1 MASDDEPMNEEVT
14 VVEQEAFLDA
24 GYGLVL
30 HNRWQV
36 TRAFSSQQTEE

>member
-24 GYGLVL
+24 GYGLVFA
-30 HNRWQV
+30 Q
-36 TRAFSSQQTEE
+36 